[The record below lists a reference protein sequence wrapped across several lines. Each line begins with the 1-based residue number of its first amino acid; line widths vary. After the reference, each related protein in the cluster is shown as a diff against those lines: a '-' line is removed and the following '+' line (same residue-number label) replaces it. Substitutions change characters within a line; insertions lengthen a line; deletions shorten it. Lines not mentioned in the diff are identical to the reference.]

1 MEDTSQGARPIEAP
15 RGMYTCKLDDRS
27 RLKLPADWVTFF
39 NSLDEKTL
47 FITSLDRQVAQIY
60 PMSVWRDNEKLLDN
74 FSEEEGASSV
84 VAFIANDLGGTVEI
98 DSQGRVVIPQKLR
111 EQLNMDGQSLHL
123 YSYRGHAEVLTDV
136 EYAKKREQA
145 APAAQDSL
153 KILKKAG
160 LK

>member
-1 MEDTSQGARPIEAP
+1 MEDTSQGARPPEAP

-39 NSLDEKTL
+39 NSLSERTL

-60 PMSVWRDNEKLLDN
+60 PMSVWRDNEKLLDT
-74 FSEEEGASSV
+74 FTEDEAAADV
-84 VAFIANDLGGTVEI
+84 TAFNANDLGGTVEI
-98 DSQGRVVIPQKLR
+98 DSQGRIVIPQKLR
-111 EQLNMDGQSLHL
+111 EQLNMDGQNLHL
-123 YSYRGHAEVLTDV
+123 YSYRGHMVVLTDV
-136 EYAKKREQA
+136 EYAKKREQS

-153 KILKKAG
+153 KVLKKAG